1 MNSNLKNFI
10 KYHYIATPLE
20 LRKQEYWSGLSFPT
34 PGDLPDSGVEHLS
47 LAAPALAGRF
57 FTAVPPGKPKFL
69 ITVFIHSSNTYLSA
83 YHVQIS
89 VPLCG
94 EKENKERRR
103 KQDGLPWW
111 RSG

>member
-20 LRKQEYWSGLSFPT
+20 LRKQEYWSGLSFPS

-57 FTAVPPGKPKFL
+57 FTAAPPGKPEL
-69 ITVFIHSSNTYLSA
+69 
-83 YHVQIS
+83 
-89 VPLCG
+89 
-94 EKENKERRR
+94 R
-103 KQDGLPWW
+103 KQYIKKVSKGRTEFFLNLHFQCEYIFHPIVFNMDNV
-111 RSG
+111 

>member
-34 PGDLPDSGVEHLS
+34 PGDLPDSGVKHLS

-57 FTAVPPGKPKFL
+57 FTAAPPGKPELRKQYIKKVSKARTEFFFKSPL
-69 ITVFIHSSNTYLSA
+69 FSVNTYSIQL
-83 YHVQIS
+83 YLMWIMYNS
-89 VPLCG
+89 VYIIT
-94 EKENKERRR
+94 
-103 KQDGLPWW
+103 
-111 RSG
+111 

>member
-57 FTAVPPGKPKFL
+57 FTAAPPGKPEL
-69 ITVFIHSSNTYLSA
+69 
-83 YHVQIS
+83 
-89 VPLCG
+89 
-94 EKENKERRR
+94 R
-103 KQDGLPWW
+103 KQYIKKVSKGRTEFFLNLHF
-111 RSG
+111 SV